1 MSLRAE
7 LRSFAQN
14 LAPSESEV
22 RRAAEN
28 TDRITRAV
36 HNHFRGRGIVDRI
49 TPFGSYAKK
58 VSIRGNMD
66 VDIIVYIN
74 GRDPPFDDVV
84 KQLYSIVINQFTS
97 SCRKDSYG
105 VYFTFNDLKV
115 DLLPARN
122 FLPSESSH
130 DPDVDRKARVQH
142 RRALNYV
149 KGIPERARDRYS
161 TSLSF
166 VSVIFEKERDS
177 FSHSLSRLAKY
188 WSFKVPVDG
197 LKPRSSIMEYLAAYA
212 ADHESSSQ
220 DLLKGFQYFLKL
232 FEFSDSLHIYWTEF
246 YSEYDIPE
254 SLRRKRPLLLDP
266 CNPFNNLLEANGVNN
281 ANCLLLMR
289 PYARATLQ
297 RLEDAQQRLSQGGY
311 IGIDEILQPDSSG
324 CVRP

>member
-1 MSLRAE
+1 MSLKAQ

-22 RRAAEN
+22 RRAAQN
-28 TDRITRAV
+28 TDKITRAV
-36 HNHFRGRGIVDRI
+36 HNHFRGLGIVDRI

-58 VSIRGNMD
+58 VSIRGKMD

-74 GRDPPFDDVV
+74 GRDPPFQDIIQ
-84 KQLYSIVINQFTS
+84 QLYSIVIKEFTS
-97 SCRKDSYG
+97 SCRKNSYG

-130 DPDVDRKARVQH
+130 DPNVDRTARVQH

-149 KGIPERARDRYS
+149 KSIPEWDRDRYS
-161 TSLSF
+161 TSLSC

-188 WSFKVPVDG
+188 WSSKVPIEG
-197 LKPRSSIMEYLAAYA
+197 LKPQSSIMEYLGAYA
-212 ADHESSSQ
+212 ADQQRSSQ
-220 DLLKGFQYFLKL
+220 DLLTGFEYFLEL
-232 FEFSDSLHIYWTEF
+232 FEYSDSLHIYWTEF

-254 SLRRKRPLLLDP
+254 NVRRKRPLLLDP
-266 CNPFNNLLEANGVNN
+266 CNPFNNLLEANGVDN
-281 ANCLLLMR
+281 AYYLRQMR
-289 PYARATLQ
+289 PYAKATLQ
-297 RLEDAQQRLSQGGY
+297 RLEDAQQRLNRGGY
-311 IGIDEILQPDSSG
+311 IGIDEILHPESSG
-324 CVRP
+324 CVLL